1 MASMMLASAGSN
13 HKRTLF
19 LSTTNSG
26 VHKVSSQSFK
36 SDAVSSSLPLHC
48 FFSLA
53 LEDVECQVM
62 LTKMTLEKSCGLE
75 MRFPTSEND
84 LIRVGKI

>member
-1 MASMMLASAGSN
+1 MMLASAGSN

-19 LSTTNSG
+19 LSVTNSR

-62 LTKMTLEKSCGLE
+62 LTKITLGKSCGLE
-75 MRFPTSEND
+75 MRFPTSENY
-84 LIRVGKI
+84 LIRVGKV

>member
-1 MASMMLASAGSN
+1 MMLASAGSN

-26 VHKVSSQSFK
+26 VHKVSSQNSK
-36 SDAVSSSLPLHC
+36 SDAVSSSLPLHW

-53 LEDVECQVM
+53 LEDMECQVM
-62 LTKMTLEKSCGLE
+62 LTKITVGKSCGLE
-75 MRFPTSEND
+75 MRFPTTENY

>member
-1 MASMMLASAGSN
+1 MQFQVFG
-13 HKRTLF
+13 
-19 LSTTNSG
+19 
-26 VHKVSSQSFK
+26 
-36 SDAVSSSLPLHC
+36 HC
-48 FFSLA
+48 TVVCFFFSLA

-62 LTKMTLEKSCGLE
+62 LTKITLGKSCGLE

>member
-1 MASMMLASAGSN
+1 M
-13 HKRTLF
+13 
-19 LSTTNSG
+19 TNSS

-36 SDAVSSSLPLHC
+36 SDAVSSSLPLQFF

-53 LEDVECQVM
+53 LEDVEYQV
-62 LTKMTLEKSCGLE
+62 TLNKIILGKSCGLE
-75 MRFPTSEND
+75 MRFPTLEND